1 MQYTNFDAIV
11 KNARFFKTILGK
23 SKLCAV
29 LKNNAYGHGIVRTAS
44 ALQDI
49 ADFFAV
55 GNVQEALQVKDFC
68 PNVLI
73 LLPVHSQEEIAL
85 ALQHGFILTV
95 DSFFT
100 FFALQNAV
108 QNQKAR
114 VHVKVETGMN
124 RLGFGV
130 EQLPALLQQLN
141 CQKVAVEGVFSHFW
155 GETATQ
161 CDGQLEKFQQACSLL
176 SARFP
181 SPICHVANTSATLL
195 NEKYRMDMCR
205 VGLGLYGYGAPN
217 LSVAKTVAAK
227 VIAIRSVRAGES
239 VGYGAEYVF
248 PSDTT
253 VAIVRCGYANGF
265 PRALKN
271 AKVKIGEQL
280 FPVVGNVCMAMLA
293 VDVKNSR
300 VQVGDD
306 VVLLGK
312 GVNNA
317 NCDVIVYELLCNL
330 R

>member
-1 MQYTNFDAIV
+1 M
-11 KNARFFKTILGK
+11 
-23 SKLCAV
+23 

-44 ALQDI
+44 ALQGI

-85 ALQHGFILTV
+85 ALQHGFIFTV

-100 FFALQNAV
+100 LFALQNAV

-141 CQKVAVEGVFSHFW
+141 GKKVVVEGVFSHFW

-181 SPICHVANTSATLL
+181 SLICHVANTSATLL
-195 NEKYRMDMCR
+195 NEKYRLDMCR

-217 LSVAKTVAAK
+217 LSVAKTVSAK

-248 PSDTT
+248 PSNTT

-293 VDVKNSR
+293 VDVKNSQ

-306 VVLLGK
+306 VILLGK

>member
-1 MQYTNFDAIV
+1 MQYTDFDAIIQ
-11 KNARFFKTILGK
+11 NARFFKTILGK
-23 SKLCAV
+23 TKLCSV

-44 ALQDI
+44 ALQGI

-55 GNVQEALQVKDFC
+55 GSVQEALQVKDFC

-85 ALQHGFILTV
+85 ALKHGFIFTL

-100 FFALQNAV
+100 LFALQDAV
-108 QNQKAR
+108 QNRKAR

-124 RLGFGV
+124 RLGFDV

-141 CQKVAVEGVFSHFW
+141 CQKVAVEGAFSHFF
-155 GETATQ
+155 GESETQ
-161 CDGQLEKFQQACSLL
+161 CDGQMEKFQKAINLL
-176 SARFP
+176 SLRFP
-181 SPICHVANTSATLL
+181 SLVCHIANTSATLL
-195 NEKYRMDMCR
+195 KEKYRLDMCR

-217 LSVAKTVAAK
+217 LAVAKTVTAK
-227 VIAIRSVRAGES
+227 VIAMRSVRAGES
-239 VGYGAEYVF
+239 VGYGAKYVF
-248 PSDTT
+248 PFDTT
-253 VAIVRCGYANGF
+253 VAIVGCGYANGF
-265 PRALKN
+265 ARALKN
-271 AKVKIGEQL
+271 AKVKIGKQL
-280 FPVVGNVCMAMLA
+280 FPVVGNVCMAMFA
-293 VDVKNSR
+293 VDVKNSN

-306 VVLLGK
+306 VILLGN